1 MKTGVR
7 SDRLAPILLALPA
20 HRAQGPRA
28 LTYINRV
35 CRSYRPIQSRSV
47 WAHLTLVQVSEGIR
61 IFFWE
66 NDL

>member
-20 HRAQGPRA
+20 HRAQGPSA

-35 CRSYRPIQSRSV
+35 CRSYRPIKSRLV
-47 WAHLTLVQVSEGIR
+47 WAHLTPVQVSEGIR
-61 IFFWE
+61 IFFLGE
-66 NDL
+66 